1 MYLVVMSVCVCLD
14 LCLYIIIILEKN
26 NVLQP

>member
-1 MYLVVMSVCVCLD
+1 MYLVVMLVYVCLD

-26 NVLQP
+26 FLQP